1 MAKQE
6 PYWDGVWAYPLM
18 SVDYKELELK
28 YAGALVTRF
37 RRIVM
42 PVNNWHHIVVFIDGV
57 KELDKIKVTR
67 IPRKKPS
74 DSQAFIP
81 AGILFVVGIFS
92 ILVGFGSLLSSEPI
106 AETLFLFIVGAMLA
120 TAGLVSWMIGI
131 KNHEA

>member
-1 MAKQE
+1 
-6 PYWDGVWAYPLM
+6 
-18 SVDYKELELK
+18 
-28 YAGALVTRF
+28 
-37 RRIVM
+37 M